1 MFYINPIYGYIRTLL
16 RFALGKVQFIKE
28 DVGKTIIMD
37 DAKSF
42 KIFRRV
48 RIKRYFNKNKRPQG
62 LFIIRFALKMSIEN
76 IIKSRGMLM
85 MFMGFKGFRTK
96 YWCVDEQSGMCQG
109 LYEWDTLEDAV
120 RYSKS
125 VVIKAITKHSVSGSI
140 SFKILENTEEN
151 RKWEIQDTSQEE
163 KLQFK
168 MKYKLA

>member
-1 MFYINPIYGYIRTLL
+1 MFYTNPIYGYIRTLL
-16 RFALGKVQFIKE
+16 RFVLCKVQFIKE
-28 DVGKTIIMD
+28 DVGKTIIME

-48 RIKRYFNKNKRPQG
+48 RIRRYFNKNKRPQG

-76 IIKSRGMLM
+76 IITSRGMLM
-85 MFMGFKGFRTK
+85 IFMGFKGFRTK

-125 VVIKAITKHSVSGSI
+125 VVIKRITEHSVPGSV
-140 SFKILENTEEN
+140 SYKILENSEEN
-151 RKWEIQDTSQEE
+151 CKWEIQDTPQEE

-168 MKYKLA
+168 MKYKIA